1 MTEQLPVVSSSPHIR
16 TRQTTQTVMR
26 DVLIALIPALFCAV
40 VYFGFRALFLVAVT
54 VASCVGFE
62 FLWQKITKKP
72 ITISDGTAAVTGV
85 LLAMNVPVT
94 APWWMMVV
102 GSFVAIII
110 AKQLFGGTGHNF
122 VNPAL
127 AGRAFLLASWPVL
140 MTRWVIPFTT
150 GFTIAPDVVSSATP
164 LAILKGTAEGELPAL
179 LDMFFGNIGG
189 CIGETSALA
198 LLLGG
203 AYLVIRRV
211 ISPRI
216 PLCFI
221 GTVAVLSFLFSAGDL
236 SAVDS
241 MLYSILSGGLFLGAI
256 FMATDYVTS
265 PMTAKGQVIMGIGCG
280 VITFVIRRFGGYPE
294 GVSYAIL
301 LMNIVTPLIDKYC
314 RPRKFGAVKKGGEQN
329 AKK

>member
-1 MTEQLPVVSSSPHIR
+1 MADNLLVVSSSPHIR
-16 TRQTTQTVMR
+16 TRETTSAIMR
-26 DVLIALIPALFCAV
+26 DVLIALIPALLCGI
-40 VYFGFRALFLVAVT
+40 VYFGFRSLYLVAVT
-54 VASCVGFE
+54 VVSCVGFE

-72 ITISDGTAAVTGV
+72 VTVTDGTAAVTGV

-127 AGRAFLLASWPVL
+127 AGRAFMLASWPVL
-140 MTRWVIPFTT
+140 MTRWALPFTT
-150 GFTIAPDVVSSATP
+150 GFLVSPDLVSSATP
-164 LAILKGTAEGELPAL
+164 LAVLKGTAEGSLPPV
-179 LDMFFGNIGG
+179 LDMFIGNIGG

-203 AYLVIRRV
+203 LYLVARRV

-221 GTVAVLSFLFSAGDL
+221 GTVAALTFFFSSGDL
-236 SAVDS
+236 SAFDS
-241 MLYSILSGGLFLGAI
+241 MLYNTLGGGLFLGAI
-256 FMATDYVTS
+256 FMATDYATS

-280 VITFVIRRFGGYPE
+280 LITFIIRKFGGYPE

-301 LMNIVTPLIDKYC
+301 LMNIATPLIDKYC
-314 RPRKFGAVKKGGEQN
+314 RPKKFGALKKGGVRD